1 MCSHINTLDTVQG
14 PRLFVRQHGVA
25 LTSLS
30 AADRDI
36 SLQQMEF
43 IPGAL
48 DAQKGTNI
56 ELRSL
61 LHQAILVL
69 LPSRRARLE
78 IHTAHLRE
86 LMSKLRSHPLSGFAD
101 RSAVG
106 IAGRNRVG
114 DGAGLGWS
122 STVSLAI

>member
-1 MCSHINTLDTVQG
+1 MLTLCLRV
-14 PRLFVRQHGVA
+14 L
-25 LTSLS
+25 
-30 AADRDI
+30 ADRDHRQVTACVDPSNSRAEMRPALSACNVGYVRI
-36 SLQQMEF
+36 RRLSWCLQIF
-43 IPGAL
+43 
-48 DAQKGTNI
+48 

-106 IAGRNRVG
+106 IAGRNWVG